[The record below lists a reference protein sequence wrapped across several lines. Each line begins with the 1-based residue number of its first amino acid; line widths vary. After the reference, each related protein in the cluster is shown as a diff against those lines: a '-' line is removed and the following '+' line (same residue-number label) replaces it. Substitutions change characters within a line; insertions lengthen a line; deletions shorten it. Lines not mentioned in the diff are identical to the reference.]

1 MNMFWFIYTTFSAER
16 GLFYDGNEYNLKYC
30 SDPKS
35 AKTWREENQDK
46 MQDISVKLYWTRT
59 IKLKIPIVDADTIED
74 SNDIIDWAD
83 KHKINTINSQ
93 LISQILDKYICSD
106 EWIFAIRDVVRQEL
120 VSWVKMNMR
129 DVIEW
134 IFRVSDLKIITWEDK
149 DTKKKQYMEVP
160 LGQDVDVTYKSRKIN
175 LKWIYAPAI
184 RKMMFPDSNFK
195 GSTLQGRQQDALYK
209 RGLYT
214 FIIWAREAW
223 KCERIGS
230 RSRLYDGTFKNVE
243 DLVVWDK
250 LLASDKK
257 SFTTVYATER
267 KRDRLLKITLNTGQE
282 LFCTPEHKR
291 PTSASYRWG
300 KFNSD
305 ITTQAKDIQVGTFIP
320 TILWVE
326 FSWWNMQEIE
336 ECRLLWYVL
345 WDGSCGYTG
354 FDMTKKSIPE
364 SDKIMKMV
372 ENCWMTC
379 HKSKDKILIQKGKE
393 FRDKYDLK
401 HKSASKYIPNFI
413 FWYSNKHK
421 AALVEWMLNTDG
433 CINIKKNW
441 CVVIEYCSISEK
453 LIIWLHTLLNDL
465 WIINF
470 YKKQV
475 KNINLKTRQWEYE
488 AYYLYISDTNSVK
501 NLFSMCD
508 LSGKKNFDKVCF
520 NKEYSCSSKWVIPLE
535 SFEERSI
542 EWKRNGR
549 RIMRWWIRSP
559 NYDYQREKA
568 YLYWTEQWLNYQW
581 SKVVSV
587 EDWWED
593 YVVDIQVDWDHLYFD
608 WTVLTHNSI
617 LSASITAQWIL
628 KEISNPTVEQLR
640 WIQILYY
647 WQSNDSNKRYY
658 KYVKWLLQ
666 KISKNW
672 NFIKFSDTAQTI
684 QVFDWDISREIQ
696 FISQLSEAK
705 GRWER
710 PSLIIIDEAARIDE
724 EVWKIAIGT
733 TWVPIICIST
743 VNYETRKNRFYDEFV
758 KAEKQQRTY
767 EPIDELIDDIWSKYK
782 LDWEIQWGIE
792 RWVFARARDEFYE
805 RRPRIA
811 LRYTI
816 DDIEPALMS
825 EAQKKLKIENASQQ
839 WERFVMAEYYWFY
852 VDDVDVF
859 SYDGLMVS
867 ETPNTYDFVTVWYD
881 PAQDYDFAWCTV
893 VGVKDWICY
902 ILESKRLSSDPV
914 LQLRE
919 LKEIREKY
927 KSYIAGDRKYVNLWA
942 DITRWDWDL
951 VIIEDRWI
959 FVDYPIKFT
968 SGKWISYNGRIH
980 RPWKLYIIEN
990 IIRDQFF
997 FKNNV
1002 KFPEYLAGDKWLLD
1016 EIASFRRVPTQSWQ
1030 YTYKWVK
1037 SKDDLVFSMM
1047 IALYVAYCEW
1057 LREEYLRWDEEK
1069 QNRVWKLSDLVPK
1082 ETNEVY
1088 NEMVTFWC

>member
-1 MNMFWFIYTTFSAER
+1 MYFSGGIMGRYISVFFIIMFWFIYTTFSAER
-16 GLFYDGNEYNLKYC
+16 WLFYDWNEYNLRYC

-35 AKTWREENQDK
+35 AKSWWEDHQDK
-46 MQDISVKLYWTRT
+46 MQEISIKLYWTRT
-59 IKLKIPIVDADTIED
+59 IKVFLPIVDADSIED
-74 SNDIIDWAD
+74 SHDIIDRTE

-93 LISQILDKYICSD
+93 LLSQILDKYICSN
-106 EWIFAIRDVVRQEL
+106 EWIFAVRDVIRQEL

-160 LGQDVDVTYKSRKIN
+160 LWQDVDVTYKSRKIN

-184 RKMMFPDSNFK
+184 RKMMLPDSNFK
-195 GSTLQGRQQDALYK
+195 WSTLQWRQQDALYK

-214 FIIWAREAW
+214 FIIWPRE
-223 KCERIGS
+223 
-230 RSRLYDGTFKNVE
+230 
-243 DLVVWDK
+243 
-250 LLASDKK
+250 
-257 SFTTVYATER
+257 
-267 KRDRLLKITLNTGQE
+267 
-282 LFCTPEHKR
+282 
-291 PTSASYRWG
+291 WG
-300 KFNSD
+300 KSL
-305 ITTQAKDIQVGTFIP
+305 V
-320 TILWVE
+320 
-326 FSWWNMQEIE
+326 
-336 ECRLLWYVL
+336 
-345 WDGSCGYTG
+345 
-354 FDMTKKSIPE
+354 
-364 SDKIMKMV
+364 
-372 ENCWMTC
+372 
-379 HKSKDKILIQKGKE
+379 
-393 FRDKYDLK
+393 
-401 HKSASKYIPNFI
+401 SA
-413 FWYSNKHK
+413 
-421 AALVEWMLNTDG
+421 M
-433 CINIKKNW
+433 
-441 CVVIEYCSISEK
+441 
-453 LIIWLHTLLNDL
+453 
-465 WIINF
+465 
-470 YKKQV
+470 
-475 KNINLKTRQWEYE
+475 
-488 AYYLYISDTNSVK
+488 
-501 NLFSMCD
+501 
-508 LSGKKNFDKVCF
+508 
-520 NKEYSCSSKWVIPLE
+520 
-535 SFEERSI
+535 
-542 EWKRNGR
+542 
-549 RIMRWWIRSP
+549 
-559 NYDYQREKA
+559 
-568 YLYWTEQWLNYQW
+568 
-581 SKVVSV
+581 
-587 EDWWED
+587 
-593 YVVDIQVDWDHLYFD
+593 
-608 WTVLTHNSI
+608 
-617 LSASITAQWIL
+617 ITAQWIL

-672 NFIKFSDTAQTI
+672 NFIKFSDAAQTI
-684 QVFDWDISREIQ
+684 QVFDGDISREIQ

-805 RRPRIA
+805 RRPRVA

-816 DDIEPALMS
+816 DDIEPTLMS

-867 ETPNTYDFVTVWYD
+867 ETPNTYDFITVWYD

-893 VGVKDWICY
+893 VWVKEWICY

-927 KSYIAGDRKYVNLWA
+927 KSYITWDRKYVNLWA

-968 SGKWISYNGRIH
+968 AGKWISYNGRIH

-997 FKNNV
+997 FKNNI
-1002 KFPEYLAGDKWLLD
+1002 KFPEYLAWDNWLLD

-1057 LREEYLRWDEEK
+1057 LRDEYLRGDEEK
-1069 QNRVWKLSDLVPK
+1069 QSRVWKLSDLVPK

-1088 NEMVTFWC
+1088 NDMVAFWF